1 MFPARCVRLPLEFA
15 VAELVEKLNR
25 RYERMLSDP
34 LQVPASVCFY
44 ISAAIRIV
52 TQFSDNR
59 LFDQ

>member
-1 MFPARCVRLPLEFA
+1 
-15 VAELVEKLNR
+15 LNR